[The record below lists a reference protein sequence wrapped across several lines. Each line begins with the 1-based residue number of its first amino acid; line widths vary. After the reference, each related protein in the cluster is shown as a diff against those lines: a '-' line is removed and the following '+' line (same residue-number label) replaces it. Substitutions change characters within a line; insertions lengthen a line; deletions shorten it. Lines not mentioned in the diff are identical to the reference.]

1 MNKKFMN
8 TCLELYDDIIQLYV
22 VAGSLTD
29 DYKRYVDT
37 IYYYN
42 KSHNIEN
49 FEFWDW
55 LWNDF
60 ENDVK
65 DKSNNNELLLNF
77 VNKITKYRKDIKN
90 C

>member
-29 DYKRYVDT
+29 DYKRYVDK

-42 KSHNIEN
+42 KSHNIQ
-49 FEFWDW
+49 
-55 LWNDF
+55 
-60 ENDVK
+60 
-65 DKSNNNELLLNF
+65 
-77 VNKITKYRKDIKN
+77 TK
-90 C
+90 